1 VADRLVPVPGV
12 LARLSAIG
20 AAAQA
25 SLAGAY
31 AWLVTV
37 APLAWRPGAAL
48 PTRVGA
54 ATGLAALVVGAMSE
68 RRWGARSR
76 LASFWVFVLS
86 SALAWSADPTGLAP
100 SRVDGARGV
109 AGMLGWA
116 LFALASAAPAIDWA
130 PAPGRVVEDG
140 AMSER
145 RRLASGDAAY
155 LLVGACLAAALQ
167 VYGWTIARAERA
179 LVVRLVGIAAGLAF
193 IGAAS
198 EVALA
203 RHTPRLPPTRAARIR
218 MVVTTL
224 VLLGLLVVSA
234 VLFGPR
240 G

>member
-1 VADRLVPVPGV
+1 VADAPVPAPGP
-12 LARLSAIG
+12 LARLTAIG

-31 AWLVTV
+31 AWLLTV

-54 ATGLAALVVGAMSE
+54 ATGLAALVAGAMGE

-100 SRVDGARGV
+100 SRIDGGRGV

-116 LFALASAAPAIDWA
+116 LFALASAAPAVDWS
-130 PAPGRVVEDG
+130 PAAGRVVQDG

-167 VYGWTIARAERA
+167 FYGWSVVRAERA

-198 EVALA
+198 EAALS
-203 RHTPRLPPTRAARIR
+203 RHTPRLPPTRSARMR
-218 MVVTTL
+218 MVATTL
-224 VLLGLLVVSA
+224 VVIGLLAMSA

-240 G
+240 R